1 MRTIDLIAGAR
12 PNFMKIA
19 PIVRALQ
26 RRRETCDHSPE
37 LGWRLVH
44 TGQHWDRSMN
54 DVFFEE
60 LGIPAPDERLGMG
73 GGSHAE
79 QTARVM
85 TAYEQLCDRARPDCT
100 VVVGDVN
107 STLAC
112 ALVAAKLTI
121 PLVHVEAGLRSGDR
135 SMPEEINRLA
145 VDAISNLFFVTEP
158 SAVEH
163 LLREGQPAP
172 TIHEVGNV
180 MVDNLFFQ
188 NDILESGGFRERDSP
203 EMKSVCDFKRA
214 RAHVREGLGQAYAVL
229 TLHRPSNVDD
239 PETLYQLM
247 QTFRIIS
254 RELPI
259 AFPVHPRTR
268 AAMDSLG
275 IRLGSNIH
283 LFPPLPYMPFLE
295 LWKHAAVVMTDS
307 GGLQEETT
315 ALGIPCITVRQ
326 NTERPMTVSH
336 GTNVL
341 VGTHSEAI
349 FQAVR
354 SVRSVIGNPVNTL
367 IRCPPLWDGQ
377 AANRIVSELARFL
390 Q

>member
-26 RRRETCDHSPE
+26 CRRDARGHRPE

-60 LGIPAPDERLGMG
+60 LGIPAPDERLGLG

-85 TAYEQLCDRARPDCT
+85 TAYEQLCERARPDCT

-145 VDAISNLFFVTEP
+145 VDAVSNLFFVTES

-163 LLREGQPAP
+163 LLREGQPAVA
-172 TIHEVGNV
+172 IHEVGNV
-180 MVDNLFFQ
+180 MIDNLFYQ
-188 NDILESGGFRERDSP
+188 KNILDSGSSRGNDSS
-203 EMKSVCDFKRA
+203 EMKSVHEFKRA
-214 RAHVREGLGQAYAVL
+214 RASARDGLGQAYGVL

-239 PETLYQLM
+239 PETLNRLM
-247 QTFRIIS
+247 QTFRAVS
-254 RELPI
+254 KDLPI
-259 AFPVHPRTR
+259 AFTVHPRTR
-268 AAMDSLG
+268 VAMEGLG
-275 IRLGSNIH
+275 ITLGPNIH
-283 LFPPLPYMPFLE
+283 QFPPLPYMPFLE
-295 LWKHAAVVMTDS
+295 LWKHAALVITDS

-326 NTERPMTVSH
+326 NTERPITISQ

-341 VGTHSEAI
+341 VGSHPEAI
-349 FQAVR
+349 FQAIR
-354 SVRSVIGNPVNTL
+354 SVLAKPIGGP
-367 IRCPPLWDGQ
+367 IRRPPMWDGQ
-377 AANRIVSELARFL
+377 SAQRIVAELGRFL
-390 Q
+390 S

>member
-1 MRTIDLIAGAR
+1 MRTIDLVAGAR

-26 RRRETCDHSPE
+26 RRREVRGHSPE

-54 DVFFEE
+54 EVFFEE
-60 LGIPAPDERLGMG
+60 LGIPAPDERLGSG

-85 TAYEQLCDRARPDCT
+85 TAYEQLCERARPDCT

-145 VDAISNLFFVTEP
+145 VDAVSNLYFVTEP

-172 TIHEVGNV
+172 KIHEVGNV
-180 MVDNLFFQ
+180 MVDNLFYQ
-188 NDILESGGFRERDSP
+188 NSILESGVSRGGDSP
-203 EMKSVCDFKRA
+203 EMKSVGDFKRA
-214 RAHVREGLGQAYAVL
+214 RAHAREGLGQAYAVL
-229 TLHRPSNVDD
+229 TLHRPCNVDD
-239 PETLYQLM
+239 PETLCQLM

-254 RELPI
+254 RDLPI
-259 AFPVHPRTR
+259 GFAVHPRTR

-275 IRLGSNIH
+275 IKLGSNIH

-295 LWKHAAVVMTDS
+295 LWKHAAVVITDS

-326 NTERPMTVSH
+326 NTERPITVSH

-354 SVRSVIGNPVNTL
+354 SVIATPPGTP
-367 IRCPPLWDGQ
+367 IRRPPLWDGQ
-377 AANRIVSELARFL
+377 AANRIISELARFL

>member
-1 MRTIDLIAGAR
+1 MRTIDLVAGAR

-26 RRRETCDHSPE
+26 RRRDARGHSPE

-54 DVFFEE
+54 EVFFEE

-85 TAYEQLCDRARPDCT
+85 VAYEQLCERARPDCT

-145 VDAISNLFFVTEP
+145 VDAISNLFFVTES

-172 TIHEVGNV
+172 AIHEVGNV
-180 MVDNLFFQ
+180 MIDNLFYQ
-188 NDILESGGFRERDSP
+188 KNILDSGGSPGRDSV
-203 EMKSVCDFKRA
+203 EMKSVNDFKRA
-214 RAHVREGLGQAYAVL
+214 RASARDGLGQGYAVL

-239 PETLYQLM
+239 PETLNRLM
-247 QTFRIIS
+247 QTLRVVS
-254 RELPI
+254 QDLPI
-259 AFPVHPRTR
+259 AFSVHPRTR
-268 AAMDSLG
+268 AAIENLRVTLG
-275 IRLGSNIH
+275 PNIQM
-283 LFPPLPYMPFLE
+283 FPPLPYMPFLE
-295 LWKHAAVVMTDS
+295 LWKHSALVITDS

-326 NTERPMTVSH
+326 NTERPVTVSQ

-349 FQAVR
+349 LRAVR
-354 SVRSVIGNPVNTL
+354 EVLAKPIGAA
-367 IRCPPLWDGQ
+367 IKRPPMWDGQ
-377 AANRIVSELARFL
+377 AAQRIVSELARFL
-390 Q
+390 R

>member
-1 MRTIDLIAGAR
+1 MRTIDLVAGAR

-26 RRRETCDHSPE
+26 HRRDVRGHSPE

-44 TGQHWDRSMN
+44 TGQHSDRSMN

-60 LGIPAPDERLGMG
+60 LGIPAPDERLGLG

-85 TAYEQLCDRARPDCT
+85 TAYEQLCGRARPDCT
-100 VVVGDVN
+100 LVVGDVN

-145 VDAISNLFFVTEP
+145 VDAVSNLYFVTE
-158 SAVEH
+158 SSGVEH

-172 TIHEVGNV
+172 AIHEVRNV
-180 MVDNLFFQ
+180 MVDNLFYQ
-188 NDILESGGFRERDSP
+188 NKILESGGSRGGDSS
-203 EMKSVCDFKRA
+203 EMKSVSEFKRA
-214 RAHVREGLGQAYAVL
+214 RANARDGLGQAYAVL
-229 TLHRPSNVDD
+229 TLHRPSNVDE
-239 PETLYQLM
+239 PETLSRLW
-247 QTFRIIS
+247 QTFKVIS
-254 RELPI
+254 TDLPI
-259 AFPVHPRTR
+259 AFAVHPRTR
-268 AAMDSLG
+268 TA
-275 IRLGSNIH
+275 IERLGLTPGPNIH

-295 LWKHAAVVMTDS
+295 LWKHAAVVITDS

-326 NTERPMTVSH
+326 NTERPITVSQ

-341 VGTHSEAI
+341 VGTRSEAI
-349 FQAVR
+349 LQAVR
-354 SVRSVIGNPVNTL
+354 TVIAKPIGAP
-367 IRCPPLWDGQ
+367 IRRPLLWDGQ
-377 AANRIVSELARFL
+377 AAHRIVSELARFL
-390 Q
+390 R